1 MFGSNQ
7 ILYSYGI
14 FLRVLDSYRI
24 SINIFW
30 IQPYSIRK
38 TNKICYTTYMR
49 CFWQSISW
57 PAQMIKLRI
66 APTST
71 ATSVCQYPRLIYE
84 AVCGDG
90 FAAVDFGKPN
100 GRGRHLGEPCE
111 MRQQFGERQRR
122 DLKQKAA
129 LLRRYEPLICRPT
142 TRAQPHWSKHS
153 VLSVSA
159 SLPSAKSW

>member
-1 MFGSNQ
+1 MFSSDKLI
-7 ILYSYGI
+7 ILQLPVES
-14 FLRVLDSYRI
+14 RVG
-24 SINIFW
+24 
-30 IQPYSIRK
+30 
-38 TNKICYTTYMR
+38 
-49 CFWQSISW
+49 
-57 PAQMIKLRI
+57 
-66 APTST
+66 
-71 ATSVCQYPRLIYE
+71 
-84 AVCGDG
+84 GDG